1 MFGEI
6 ETGNLSR
13 SEAIQRRVGPDEVKE
28 EDKHGYE
35 VVGSSERRKTLF
47 GFVPR
52 LELLIEALNEVV

>member
-6 ETGNLSR
+6 ETGDLGR
-13 SEAIQRRVGPDEVKE
+13 SEVVQSRVGADEVKE

-35 VVGSSERRKTLF
+35 VVGSSERRKALF